1 MESDRRLNRWGLT
14 FTPAVINRLRKVAIY
29 GQPQLSLEHQG
40 RAKRYVVR
48 GVESGGATEE
58 VGYYVTFAGENGEA
72 LPWLQTID
80 SLAVNGPHA
89 VVIAPVVTRIEMLR
103 IARTYELCITRHR
116 PVEVETGHRPKLHAE
131 ELFRGTHGYL
141 ALELWGKDKDLSG
154 CVRPQFFTRSG
165 EEIELPV
172 GFGDAVKAVTS
183 GVTCLN
189 CSHPHYSRLVVT
201 PPTGRRNGRNRRFAQ
216 QRRSRRKRMEAA
228 DRTSRRISRRCR
240 ASGAMN
246 PSPGARGVQE
256 TRAKPRHSGGQCR
269 FRNKRNI
276 QH

>member
-1 MESDRRLNRWGLT
+1 MQSDRRLNRWGLT

-58 VGYYVTFAGENGEA
+58 VGYYVIFAGENGEA

-116 PVEVETGHRPKLHAE
+116 PVEVETGHRPE
-131 ELFRGTHGYL
+131 
-141 ALELWGKDKDLSG
+141 
-154 CVRPQFFTRSG
+154 
-165 EEIELPV
+165 
-172 GFGDAVKAVTS
+172 
-183 GVTCLN
+183 
-189 CSHPHYSRLVVT
+189 
-201 PPTGRRNGRNRRFAQ
+201 
-216 QRRSRRKRMEAA
+216 
-228 DRTSRRISRRCR
+228 TSRRRNVSRHAWVPCFGTLGQRQGSQR
-240 ASGAMN
+240 VRSSAVLYAFR
-246 PSPGARGVQE
+246 RGDRVAG
-256 TRAKPRHSGGQCR
+256 R
-269 FRNKRNI
+269 I
-276 QH
+276 W

>member
-89 VVIAPVVTRIEMLR
+89 VVIAQVITRMCSASQERTNSALPAIVPAKWKPGTVRNSMPKNCFAARMGTLRWNSGAKTRI
-103 IARTYELCITRHR
+103 
-116 PVEVETGHRPKLHAE
+116 
-131 ELFRGTHGYL
+131 
-141 ALELWGKDKDLSG
+141 
-154 CVRPQFFTRSG
+154 
-165 EEIELPV
+165 
-172 GFGDAVKAVTS
+172 
-183 GVTCLN
+183 
-189 CSHPHYSRLVVT
+189 
-201 PPTGRRNGRNRRFAQ
+201 
-216 QRRSRRKRMEAA
+216 
-228 DRTSRRISRRCR
+228 
-240 ASGAMN
+240 
-246 PSPGARGVQE
+246 
-256 TRAKPRHSGGQCR
+256 
-269 FRNKRNI
+269 
-276 QH
+276 

>member
-14 FTPAVINRLRKVAIY
+14 FTPAVINRLRKAAIY

-116 PVEVETGHRPKLHAE
+116 PVAVEPDTVPNSMPKNCFAA
-131 ELFRGTHGYL
+131 RMGTL
-141 ALELWGKDKDLSG
+141 LWNSG
-154 CVRPQFFTRSG
+154 AKTRIS
-165 EEIELPV
+165 V
-172 GFGDAVKAVTS
+172 VASARS
-183 GVTCLN
+183 
-189 CSHPHYSRLVVT
+189 SSRV
-201 PPTGRRNGRNRRFAQ
+201 PA
-216 QRRSRRKRMEAA
+216 RRSNCRWGSAKR
-228 DRTSRRISRRCR
+228 
-240 ASGAMN
+240 
-246 PSPGARGVQE
+246 
-256 TRAKPRHSGGQCR
+256 
-269 FRNKRNI
+269 
-276 QH
+276 

>member
-89 VVIAPVVTRIEMLR
+89 VVIAPVVTRSRCCASRERTNSALHAIVPSKWNPDTVPNSTPKNCFAARMGTLLWNSG
-103 IARTYELCITRHR
+103 ART
-116 PVEVETGHRPKLHAE
+116 
-131 ELFRGTHGYL
+131 
-141 ALELWGKDKDLSG
+141 
-154 CVRPQFFTRSG
+154 
-165 EEIELPV
+165 
-172 GFGDAVKAVTS
+172 
-183 GVTCLN
+183 
-189 CSHPHYSRLVVT
+189 
-201 PPTGRRNGRNRRFAQ
+201 
-216 QRRSRRKRMEAA
+216 
-228 DRTSRRISRRCR
+228 RI
-240 ASGAMN
+240 
-246 PSPGARGVQE
+246 
-256 TRAKPRHSGGQCR
+256 
-269 FRNKRNI
+269 
-276 QH
+276 